1 MQALYSMPKE
11 ELIRKMVRQR
21 QRRKEV

>member
-11 ELIRKMVRQR
+11 ELIRRVVRQR